1 MAETASLP
9 LVSLPNKMA
18 TVKVLAESPG
28 LSSIPSTYTFP
39 KNESDEQSSVSDTE
53 YDDNLIPVI
62 DFSLLTS
69 SSPEVRSIII
79 NDLREACQKWGF
91 FKVINH
97 GVPEILMKE
106 MMEECKNFFDLT
118 EEEKGEFEGKHVL
131 DPIRS
136 GTSFNASVEK
146 VFCWRDFLKV
156 FVHPQ
161 FHSPTKP
168 CGFREISEEY
178 CKRTREVARELLKGI
193 SESLGLEASY
203 IDKTLNLNS
212 GLQLLIANLYP
223 PCPQPDLAMG
233 LPPHSDHG
241 LLTLLT
247 QNGIG
252 GLQLQHNSKWVNV
265 DAPPNSFLVNTGD
278 HIEILSNGKYKSVVH
293 RAIVNS
299 KSTRISLAIANGPSL
314 DTVVCPAQELIDNE
328 SQAPAYKGMKYIEY
342 LELQQSNRLHIK
354 SCLDRVRLGNLINI

>member
-39 KNESDEQSSVSDTE
+39 KNESDKKSSVSDTE

-91 FKVINH
+91 FKKSRRENLKESIFNLPPSPVDSERFQKSIAKE
-97 GVPEILMKE
+97 PERM
-106 MMEECKNFFDLT
+106 
-118 EEEKGEFEGKHVL
+118 
-131 DPIRS
+131 
-136 GTSFNASVEK
+136 
-146 VFCWRDFLKV
+146 
-156 FVHPQ
+156 
-161 FHSPTKP
+161 
-168 CGFREISEEY
+168 
-178 CKRTREVARELLKGI
+178 ARELLKGI

-293 RAIVNS
+293 RAIVNN

-314 DTVVCPAQELIDNE
+314 DTVVCPAQELIDN
-328 SQAPAYKGMKYIEY
+328 
-342 LELQQSNRLHIK
+342 
-354 SCLDRVRLGNLINI
+354 